1 LLLLFVSVAMAV
13 GPGVAAASRSVVVA
27 LREASGLP
35 VGGVAEVAGAT
46 FVHAHERARSGES
59 SHRLTVGMMVALL
72 GVGLPAGGIMARRY
86 FLVAEAIRVKTSSFG
101 RATAAP
107 RRCYPLE
114 GVVFGAPSL
123 VVVVEL
129 AGGAAGC
136 AVVRVAARVLRAHGR
151 WKT

>member
-1 LLLLFVSVAMAV
+1 
-13 GPGVAAASRSVVVA
+13 VVA

-46 FVHAHERARSGES
+46 FVHDHERAAGIAQSGES
-59 SHRLTVGMMVALL
+59 SHRLTVGMIVALL

-86 FLVAEAIRVKTSSFG
+86 VLLAGAFRVKSSSFG
-101 RATAAP
+101 RATATP
-107 RRCYPLE
+107 RCRYPLE

-129 AGGAAGC
+129 AGGAAGS
-136 AVVRVAARVLRAHGR
+136 AVDRVAVGVLRAHGR